1 MTYAVTSGDPP
12 LVVARGLTHS
22 QALGQAHVLVRNG
35 HQDVRIL
42 NERALLTPPASPNAP
57 ASVVMTS
64 RNS

>member
-1 MTYAVTSGDPP
+1 MTYAITYGDPP

-42 NERALLTPPASPNAP
+42 NERALLIQPLPPHVPASAITTP
-57 ASVVMTS
+57 